1 MVDYPGVIV
10 TLWLV
15 SCVTLEKLLCLS
27 DFHFPHLEHED
38 KNIYLVFARIQYVS
52 SAAYY
57 MAYNTQ

>member
-1 MVDYPGVIV
+1 M
-10 TLWLV
+10 

-27 DFHFPHLEHED
+27 DFQFPHLENED
-38 KNIYLVFARIQYVS
+38 SNIYLVFTRIQYVS